1 MTDYL
6 DELLEQQE
14 QEEEQGLEWPRPG
27 LRLWVTEGRSEDA
40 AAHGVTYRQEQA
52 GAAVEQGHVRP
63 AQEAAGPERAQTQ
76 PLTAQLDRMRR
87 AVQRAQSQPGRQA
100 ASIGQALAGDGG
112 AFFHG
117 QLPRHRAAD
126 YAALVD
132 AAFQRDARRYDGP
145 LGLL

>member
-6 DELLEQQE
+6 NQLLEQQE

-27 LRLWVTEGRSEDA
+27 LRLWAAEGRKEDA
-40 AAHGVTYRQEQA
+40 AAHGVTYQQEQD
-52 GAAVEQGHVRP
+52 GAAVEQGYVR
-63 AQEAAGPERAQTQ
+63 ATQAQTQ
-76 PLTAQLDRMRR
+76 PLTAQLERLRR
-87 AVQRAQSQPGRQA
+87 AVQRAQSQPGRQG
-100 ASIGQALAGDGG
+100 ASVGQALAGSGG
-112 AFFHG
+112 AFSHG
-117 QLPRHRAAD
+117 QLPRIRAAD